1 MPRISR
7 KCYSTS
13 FFHVIVQGL
22 NREYIFKNDRYIK
35 MYLKL
40 LNKYKKDVEIEIIAY
55 CVMSNH
61 AHMILYTE
69 KIDEMSKFMKKL
81 NTRYAKYYNYMEGRV
96 GYVFRDRYLSE
107 EIKDEKYLINCINY
121 VHRNPVKAKIV
132 ENCED
137 YKFSSYK
144 SYLNGISLKQLEKI
158 LNVKLER
165 ELFINID
172 SNYVFKDVENSV
184 KENMNLYIED
194 FLKVSDLQKEELTKD
209 RIILKLLIRYLKIS
223 CNVKYTEMMEFFNI
237 TKGQMENLK
246 R

>member
-22 NREYIFKNDRYIK
+22 NKEYIFKNDRYIK
-35 MYLKL
+35 MYLNSLK
-40 LNKYKKDVEIEIIAY
+40 KYKKDVEIEIIAY
-55 CVMSNH
+55 CIMSNH
-61 AHMILYTE
+61 AHLILYTE

-81 NTRYAKYYNYMEGRV
+81 NTQYAKYYNYMEERV

-107 EIKDEKYLINCINY
+107 AIKDEKYLINCINY

-132 ENCED
+132 EKCED

-144 SYLNGISLKQLEKI
+144 SYLNGTSLKKLEKI
-158 LNVKLER
+158 LRVKLER
-165 ELFINID
+165 ARFINID
-172 SNYVFKDVENSV
+172 SNYTFKDVENSV
-184 KENMNLYIED
+184 KENMDLYIED

-209 RIILKLLIRYLKIS
+209 RIILKLLIRYLKTS